1 MRKLLLGILI
11 SVFLIAP
18 LCVQTAN
25 ATILFQDG
33 FETSWSGNYADGWEN
48 TAYRHGAAPVAIMM
62 QQTGQAHSGSFGLEL
77 TAESVATASQFWAG
91 VSAANIPHSA
101 MAKKYDPYV
110 SVWYYDQLGDTHAGQ
125 LFAVPD
131 WVNPYIAPGEDW
143 TDVQFGGRSSLT
155 DNYYYVAAGQGS
167 PGWQNS
173 DQVRSEG
180 WHNLKFQL
188 SSSTGFIE
196 FYIDNLLV
204 GTDTTSPYSYDWN
217 AIFESE
223 GPHNIKANVFDIAG
237 NILETPS
244 INVTVDN
251 IRFELSSAGAEP
263 ATFNPEFGEKTNI
276 FYQISQDANVT
287 ITIDGQPI
295 INNQPRNKGLNSE
308 LWGGDG
314 YPLGEH
320 ICVVKATNKDA
331 PYETYE
337 KQFKIVMNNQVPVVS
352 IPSPPEFYLSRYP
365 TYPWFSWKLEATGYE
380 PKILCKQLLFKVGDE
395 IPVFTSG
402 WDEKP
407 AGYWVPWYEMKDYW
421 EPKLSGISNGV
432 RV

>member
-188 SSSTGFIE
+188 SSSTGFID

-204 GTDTTSPYSYDWN
+204 GQSYRNDYTNLGTEIGLFTMFDTP
-217 AIFESE
+217 
-223 GPHNIKANVFDIAG
+223 
-237 NILETPS
+237 
-244 INVTVDN
+244 
-251 IRFELSSAGAEP
+251 LSSFLEKPSTIWDDFEVGSSVPEP
-263 ATFNPEFGEKTNI
+263 ATMILFGL
-276 FYQISQDANVT
+276 
-287 ITIDGQPI
+287 
-295 INNQPRNKGLNSE
+295 GL
-308 LWGGDG
+308 
-314 YPLGEH
+314 LG
-320 ICVVKATNKDA
+320 V
-331 PYETYE
+331 
-337 KQFKIVMNNQVPVVS
+337 
-352 IPSPPEFYLSRYP
+352 
-365 TYPWFSWKLEATGYE
+365 
-380 PKILCKQLLFKVGDE
+380 
-395 IPVFTSG
+395 
-402 WDEKP
+402 
-407 AGYWVPWYEMKDYW
+407 AGI
-421 EPKLSGISNGV
+421 G
-432 RV
+432 R